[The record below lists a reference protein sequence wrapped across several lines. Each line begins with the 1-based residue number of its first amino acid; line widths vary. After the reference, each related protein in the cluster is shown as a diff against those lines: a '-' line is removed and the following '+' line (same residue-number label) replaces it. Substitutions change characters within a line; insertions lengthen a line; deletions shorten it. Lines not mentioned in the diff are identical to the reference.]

1 MENTVKNVKFTVHPE
16 NKKVQEILSAKGIGF
31 EFSEEFSVM
40 DVIVETEKDTL
51 ENCNHSILSS
61 HGKGFF
67 EKIVEYVINVDSFSE
82 NIEDYE
88 IAWNQREAKRK
99 RIAREKAAKENK
111 LRRESFLKQI
121 KG

>member
-1 MENTVKNVKFTVHPE
+1 MQNTVKNVKFTVHPE
-16 NKKVQEILSAKGIGF
+16 NKEVQEILSAKGIGF
-31 EFSEEFSVM
+31 EFSEEFSVN
-40 DVIVETEKDTL
+40 DVIVETKKDTL
-51 ENCNHSILSS
+51 ENCNHGIIFSYSRKS
-61 HGKGFF
+61 F

-88 IAWNQREAKRK
+88 IAWNPREAKRK

-121 KG
+121 EG